1 MSTDNGGNATHAAG
15 PTAHA
20 TAGAARPWD
29 LATPLVRQVLR
40 TPGLGPTRELQASLA
55 ALAETAWDAGI
66 AASRYSAIVARVWA
80 DVAADLATQVPGVA
94 TDPSMALDPR
104 RLLERFYEVAE
115 EHFSEA
121 FATDRYIDAQAE
133 LGTTALAQ
141 RVAEQ
146 PIAQRLL
153 NLLHAAS
160 LTDVDAAHR
169 NVQDLRRTVR
179 ELRRRVRALE
189 RAAGT
194 SDTHAHSTDGTRNG
208 SGS

>member
-1 MSTDNGGNATHAAG
+1 MSTDNGGGTTGTADARGPDAA
-15 PTAHA
+15 PP
-20 TAGAARPWD
+20 AGMWD
-29 LATPLVRQVLR
+29 LVTPLVHRALR
-40 TPGLGPTRELQASLA
+40 TPGLGPTRGAQA
-55 ALAETAWDAGI
+55 ALARLAEAAWDAGI
-66 AASRYSAIVARVWA
+66 AGTRYSAIVARVWA
-80 DVAADLATQVPGVA
+80 DVAADLATQAPGVA
-94 TDPSMALDPR
+94 TDPTTALDPR
-104 RLLERFYEVAE
+104 KLLERFYEVAE
-115 EHFSEA
+115 KHFSEA

-133 LGTTALAQ
+133 LGATGLAY

-160 LTDVDAAHR
+160 LADVDAAHR

-189 RAAGT
+189 RTAGAADAPASST
-194 SDTHAHSTDGTRNG
+194 STTSNG